1 MSQLKKIY
9 TCGFLAVLLLGMLY
23 SCSNKEENPV
33 SLKMAVGSRFY
44 IGTALDSAQIVGADT
59 SAINII
65 TQHFNAIVAEN
76 VMKSEVIQPVEGE
89 FDFKMADK
97 FVQFGIDNKLFIT
110 GHTLIWHSQAPDWLF
125 VDKQGNDVSRDVLI
139 QRMRSHIH
147 TVVDRYKGIIKGWD
161 VVNEAILD
169 NGTWR
174 QSKFHEII
182 GEDFVKLAFEF
193 AHEADPEAELYY
205 NDYSMAKKGK
215 REGVVAMVKSLQEQ
229 GIRIDGI
236 GMQGHISMDDP
247 TIEDFEKS
255 IVSFSELGVKVMI
268 TELDLTVLPMPNM
281 NAGADVAL
289 NFEFKKELNPY
300 ANGLPDSISVKIT
313 KRYQDFFTLFFKY
326 SDKISRVTLWGV
338 SDAQSWRNYWPV
350 EGRTDFPLLFDREYK
365 AKPIVEKII
374 QGDF

>member
-1 MSQLKKIY
+1 MNRFKKIY
-9 TCGFLAVLLLGMLY
+9 NPGFLAFLLLGVLC
-23 SCSNKEENPV
+23 SCSKTEVKPV
-33 SLKMAVGSRFY
+33 SLKLAVGDRFY
-44 IGTALDSAQIVGADT
+44 IGTALNSAQIDGADT
-59 SAINII
+59 SAIKII
-65 TQHFNAIVAEN
+65 KQHFNAVVAEN
-76 VMKSEVIQPVEGE
+76 VMKSEVVQPVEGE
-89 FDFKMADK
+89 FDFDMADK
-97 FVQFGIDNKLFIT
+97 FVRFGLDNKLFIT
-110 GHTLIWHSQAPDWLF
+110 GHTLIWHSQAPNWLF

-139 QRMRSHIH
+139 ERMRSHIH
-147 TVVDRYKGIIKGWD
+147 TVVGRYKGIIKGWD

-169 NGTWR
+169 DGTWR
-174 QSKFHEII
+174 KSKFYEII
-182 GEDFVKLAFEF
+182 GADFVKLAFEF

-229 GIRIDGI
+229 GVRIDGI

-255 IVSFSELGVKVMI
+255 IVAFSELGVQVMV

-281 NAGADVAL
+281 NAGADIAL

-300 ANGLPDSISVKIT
+300 ANGLPDSINT
-313 KRYQDFFTLFFKY
+313 KMTERYQDFFRLFYKH
-326 SDKISRVTLWGV
+326 SNKISRVTLWGV

-350 EGRTDFPLLFDREYK
+350 NGRTDYPLLFDREYK

-374 QGDF
+374 NEDL

>member
-33 SLKMAVGSRFY
+33 SLKMAVGNRFY

-97 FVQFGIDNKLFIT
+97 FVQFGIDNKQFIT

>member
-174 QSKFHEII
+174 ESKFHEII